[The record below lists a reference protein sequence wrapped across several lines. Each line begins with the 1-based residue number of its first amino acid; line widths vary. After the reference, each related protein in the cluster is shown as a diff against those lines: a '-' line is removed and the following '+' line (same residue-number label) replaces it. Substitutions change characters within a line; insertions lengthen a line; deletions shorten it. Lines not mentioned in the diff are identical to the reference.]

1 MSTTLY
7 DLTAEYMVLLDM
19 AEDPDIDPQAFADT
33 LEALGGEIEMKADG
47 YARAMKQLEGIS
59 ATVKYEYK
67 RLENRAKTIDKN
79 IARMKQALQD
89 SMIATGKTKFKTDL
103 FSFTVRKNPA
113 SVVIDRETSI
123 PPEFLIPQDPKIDKK
138 AIKAAIDRGDDITF
152 AHLEQGESL
161 IIR

>member
-1 MSTTLY
+1 MRFES
-7 DLTAEYMVLLDM
+7 
-19 AEDPDIDPQAFADT
+19 
-33 LEALGGEIEMKADG
+33 
-47 YARAMKQLEGIS
+47 
-59 ATVKYEYK
+59 K
-67 RLENRAKTIDKN
+67 RLENGYKTIERN

>member
-1 MSTTLY
+1 MATLY
-7 DLTAEYMVLLDM
+7 QLTDDYLTLLEM
-19 AEDPDIDPQAFADT
+19 AEDPDMDEQAFADT
-33 LEALGGEIEMKADG
+33 LEALGGELEMKADG
-47 YARAMKQLEGIS
+47 YARVMKELEGRA
-59 ATVKYEYK
+59 ATMRFESK
-67 RLENRAKTIDKN
+67 RLENGYKTIERN
-79 IARMKQALQD
+79 IDRMKHALQD
-89 SMIATGKTKFKTDL
+89 SMVATDKRKFKTDL
-103 FSFTVRKNPA
+103 FSFSIRKNPA

>member
-1 MSTTLY
+1 MSTLY
-7 DLTAEYMVLLDM
+7 ELTNEYMALLEM

-33 LEALGGEIEMKADG
+33 LEALGGELEMKADG
-47 YARAMKQLEGIS
+47 YARVMKELEGRA
-59 ATVKYEYK
+59 ATMRFESK
-67 RLENRAKTIDKN
+67 RLENGYKTIERN
-79 IARMKQALQD
+79 IDRMKHALQD
-89 SMIATGKTKFKTDL
+89 SMVATDKRKFKTDL
-103 FSFTVRKNPA
+103 FSFSIRKNPA

-161 IIR
+161 IIK

>member
-1 MSTTLY
+1 MSTLY
-7 DLTAEYMVLLDM
+7 ELTNEYMALLEM

-33 LEALGGEIEMKADG
+33 LEALGGDLEMKADG
-47 YARAMKQLEGIS
+47 YARVMKELEGRA
-59 ATVKYEYK
+59 ATMRFESK
-67 RLENRAKTIDKN
+67 RLENGYKTIERN
-79 IARMKQALQD
+79 IDRMKHALLD
-89 SMIATGKTKFKTDL
+89 SMIATGKRKFKTDL
-103 FSFTVRKNPA
+103 FSFFIRDNPA
-113 SVVIDRETSI
+113 SVVIDHATCI

>member
-1 MSTTLY
+1 MSVTLY

-89 SMIATGKTKFKTDL
+89 SMVATGKTKFKTDL

-113 SVVIDRETSI
+113 SVVIDRPTCV
-123 PPEFLIPQDPKIDKK
+123 PPEYLIPQDPKIDKK

>member
-1 MSTTLY
+1 MSTLY
-7 DLTAEYMVLLDM
+7 QLTDDYMELLEL

-33 LEALGGEIEMKADG
+33 LEALGGELEMKADG
-47 YARAMKQLEGIS
+47 YARVMKELEGRA
-59 ATVKYEYK
+59 ATMRFESK
-67 RLENRAKTIDKN
+67 RLENGYKTIERN
-79 IARMKQALQD
+79 IDRMKHALQD
-89 SMIATGKTKFKTDL
+89 SMVATDKRKFKTDL
-103 FSFTVRKNPA
+103 FSFSIRKNPA

-138 AIKAAIDRGDDITF
+138 AIKAAIDRGDNITF

>member
-1 MSTTLY
+1 MSTLY
-7 DLTAEYMVLLDM
+7 ELTNDYLTLLDM

-33 LEALGGEIEMKADG
+33 LEALGGELEMKADG
-47 YARAMKQLEGIS
+47 YARVMKELEGRA
-59 ATVKYEYK
+59 ATMRFESK
-67 RLENRAKTIDKN
+67 RLENGYKTIERN
-79 IARMKQALQD
+79 IDRMKHALQD
-89 SMIATGKTKFKTDL
+89 SMIATDKRKFKTDL
-103 FSFTVRKNPA
+103 FSFSIRKNPP
-113 SVVIDRETSI
+113 SIVIDRETSI

>member
-1 MSTTLY
+1 MSTLY
-7 DLTAEYMVLLDM
+7 ELTNDYLTLLDM

-33 LEALGGEIEMKADG
+33 LEALGGELEMKADG
-47 YARAMKQLEGIS
+47 YARVMKELEGRA
-59 ATVKYEYK
+59 ATMRFESK
-67 RLENRAKTIDKN
+67 RLENGYKTIERN
-79 IARMKQALQD
+79 IDRMKHALQD
-89 SMIATGKTKFKTDL
+89 SMVATDKRKFKTDL
-103 FSFTVRKNPA
+103 FSFSIRKNPA

-123 PPEFLIPQDPKIDKK
+123 PPEFLIPQDPKINKK

>member
-1 MSTTLY
+1 MSTLY
-7 DLTAEYMVLLDM
+7 ELTNDYLTLLDM

-33 LEALGGEIEMKADG
+33 LEALGGELEMKADG
-47 YARAMKQLEGIS
+47 YARVMKELEGRA
-59 ATVKYEYK
+59 ATMRFESK
-67 RLENRAKTIDKN
+67 RLENGYKTIERN
-79 IARMKQALQD
+79 IDRMKHALQD
-89 SMIATGKTKFKTDL
+89 SMVATDKRKFKTDL
-103 FSFTVRKNPA
+103 FSFSIRKNPA

-138 AIKAAIDRGDDITF
+138 AIKAAIDRGDDIKF

>member
-1 MSTTLY
+1 MSTLY
-7 DLTAEYMVLLDM
+7 ELTNEYMALLEM

-33 LEALGGEIEMKADG
+33 LEALGGELEMKADG
-47 YARAMKQLEGIS
+47 YARVMKELEGRAVTMRFES
-59 ATVKYEYK
+59 K
-67 RLENRAKTIDKN
+67 RLENGYKTIERN
-79 IARMKQALQD
+79 IDRMKHALQD
-89 SMIATGKTKFKTDL
+89 SMVATDKRKFKTDL
-103 FSFTVRKNPA
+103 FSFSIRKNPA

>member
-1 MSTTLY
+1 MSTLY
-7 DLTAEYMVLLDM
+7 ELTNDYLTLLDM

-33 LEALGGEIEMKADG
+33 LEALGGELEMKADG
-47 YARAMKQLEGIS
+47 YARVMKELEGRAAAMRFES
-59 ATVKYEYK
+59 K
-67 RLENRAKTIDKN
+67 RLENGYKTIERN
-79 IARMKQALQD
+79 IDRMKHALQD
-89 SMIATGKTKFKTDL
+89 SMVATDKRKFKTDL
-103 FSFTVRKNPA
+103 FSFSIRKNPA